1 MNQTTPGNGMDRS
14 DCIRYVETG
23 KEKILFHYG
32 EGFLY
37 ESLPAGTRVIYPPPP
52 LPAIEDPDGA
62 IEYALEHPLG
72 CDPLSA
78 QLKPGMK
85 VTIAFDDISLPLPP
99 MVTPDIRQRV
109 IEIVLRKLGEAGVT
123 DIHLIAATS
132 LHRRMTPG
140 ELRRVLGPK
149 VYRAFTPE
157 TLYNHDAEDKEG
169 NVFLGKTEAGEHV
182 EINRRAVESDLLIY
196 VNINLVSM
204 DGGHKSVPVG
214 LSTYRS
220 LKHHHAVDTLM
231 RSLSYFDPPHS
242 ALHRSCDRM
251 GKVVAEHMNIFTIE
265 TTVNNDSVPRWLTFL
280 RKPYDQFNLF
290 DKLSLYSNKA
300 STDLLP
306 VSLKRQI
313 FFRMYAPYGLTGV
326 HAGKTDLVHQKTLE
340 HVFKQQLV
348 PVKGQADIVVIG
360 VPYVC
365 PYNVNS
371 IMNPILMMCLSLGY
385 FFNFYR
391 GKPLVRQGGV
401 YILLHPLHEDFH
413 PLHHPSYIEF
423 YNRVLT
429 DTNDP
434 KQVEQKY
441 EEEFAHNEKY
451 IELYRRS
458 YAYHGV
464 HPFYMWYWG
473 CYALSYLGKVIV
485 VKPKRRRPAE
495 IMGFETA
502 DSIPEAIERAKGFL
516 GQSDPQITNYHAPP
530 LLMCDVEAL

>member
-1 MNQTTPGNGMDRS
+1 MHTSGNGLDRA
-14 DCIRYVETG
+14 DCVSYVESDRDR
-23 KEKILFHYG
+23 ILFYYG

-37 ESLPAGTRVIYPPPP
+37 EPLPVGTRVIYPPPP
-52 LPAIEDPDGA
+52 LPALEDPDAA
-62 IEYALEHPLG
+62 IDYALEHPLG

-78 QLKPGMK
+78 QLRPGMK

-99 MVTPDIRQRV
+99 MKTPDIRQR
-109 IEIVLRKLGEAGVT
+109 IIGIVLKKLAAAGVT
-123 DIHLIAATS
+123 DIHLIVATS
-132 LHRRMTPG
+132 LHRRMTPA
-140 ELRRVLGPK
+140 EVRRALGARVFK
-149 VYRAFTPE
+149 AFRWGE

-169 NVFLGKTEAGEHV
+169 NVHLGQTEAGEDV

-204 DGGHKSVPVG
+204 DGGNKSVPVG

-220 LKHHHAVDTLM
+220 LRHHHTVDTM
-231 RSLSYFDPPHS
+231 MHSRSYFDPPNSAMHHS
-242 ALHRSCDRM
+242 CNRM
-251 GKVVAEHMNIFTIE
+251 GKVTAEHMNIFTIE
-265 TTVNNDSVPRWLTFL
+265 TTLNNDSLPHWLTFL
-280 RKPYDQFNLF
+280 RKPYHKFNLF
-290 DKLSLYSNKA
+290 DRLNLYNNKL

-306 VSLKRQI
+306 VSLKRRI
-313 FFRMYAPYGLTGV
+313 FFKMYAPYGLTGV

-340 HVFKQQLV
+340 NVFRQQAV

-371 IMNPILMMCLSLGY
+371 IMNPILMMCLTLGY

-391 GKPLVRQGGV
+391 GKPLVRPGGV

-413 PLHHPSYIEF
+413 PVHHPSYIEF
-423 YNRVLT
+423 YERVLT
-429 DTNDP
+429 DTNNP
-434 KQVEQKY
+434 KEVEAKY
-441 EEEFAHNEKY
+441 EQEFAYNERY
-451 IELYRRS
+451 IDLYRHS

-473 CYALSYLGKVIV
+473 CHALSYLGKVIV
-485 VKPKRRRPAE
+485 VKPRLKRPAD

-502 DSIPEAIERAKGFL
+502 DSIPEALARAKSFL
-516 GQSDPQITNYHAPP
+516 GMDSPQITNYQIPP
-530 LLMCDVEAL
+530 LVLCDME